1 MKLVLLVS
9 CIGFIACT
17 TEPQDT
23 DPQDDENAGFDIGK
37 ADGCLGSPTED
48 DARGVLVLAN
58 DPAVSVD
65 ELDDAGVFRKTA
77 QRIVDNRP
85 YADLAA
91 LDAVPFVGPF
101 TCRALRDHACNTR
114 GLCERPLDLWTWNIE
129 HFPLTAAAIP
139 DVAAQLAAGPEI
151 VGFEEVDTVSAFDQ
165 MRAQLPATWDAAVG
179 ATGFDTRVAIA
190 YRRDRLTLQRTET
203 LFPNDSFRFPRPPLA
218 LTFSIK
224 GRAGDLPFTVVAVH
238 LKAEIDTASRER
250 RRQAVVA
257 LEQWLAG
264 KRAAGERVVVV
275 GDWNDDI
282 DAPADRNVFLP
293 LLNQPDAYTAVTLDV
308 AQRHEFSYI
317 PFRRLIDHIVFTHE
331 LGFSVL
337 AADPVKLDEGVITD
351 YKTTVSDHRP
361 VHALLVPVIPAAS
374 AAEL

>member
-9 CIGFIACT
+9 CIGFIACA
-17 TEPQDT
+17 TEEAPPDGEDST
-23 DPQDDENAGFDIGK
+23 FDIGK

-48 DARGVLVLAN
+48 DARGVLALAN
-58 DPAVSVD
+58 DPAVTVD

-101 TCRALRDHACNTR
+101 TCRALRDHACTTR
-114 GLCERPLDLWTWNIE
+114 GLCERPLDVWTWNIE
-129 HFPLTAAAIP
+129 HFPLTADAIP

-190 YRRDRLTLQRTET
+190 YRRDRLTLVKSET

-218 LTFSIK
+218 LTFTIA
-224 GRAGDLPFTVVAVH
+224 GRAGELQFTVVAVH

-250 RRQAVVA
+250 RRQAVIA
-257 LEQWLAG
+257 LEQWMAS
-264 KRAAGERVVVV
+264 RHERVIVV

-293 LLNQPDAYTAVTLDV
+293 LLNQPDAYTAVTLEV

-351 YKTTVSDHRP
+351 YKNTVSDHRP
-361 VHALLVPVIPAAS
+361 VHAVLVPVIPAPS

>member
-1 MKLVLLVS
+1 MKLVTLVC
-9 CIGFIACT
+9 CICFIGCVKKLDNAS
-17 TEPQDT
+17 
-23 DPQDDENAGFDIGK
+23 QDDENAGFDIGK
-37 ADGCLGSPTED
+37 ADGCLGSPTDD
-48 DARGVLVLAN
+48 DARGVLALAN
-58 DPAVSVD
+58 DPAVGVD

-85 YADLAA
+85 YADLGA

-129 HFPLTAAAIP
+129 HFPLTADAIP
-139 DVAAQLAAGPEI
+139 EVAAQLAAGPEI
-151 VGFEEVDTVSAFDQ
+151 VGFEEVDTVSAFDE
-165 MRAQLPATWDAAVG
+165 MRAQLPPEWDAAVG

-190 YRRDRLTLQRTET
+190 YRRDRLTLVRSET

-224 GRAGDLPFTVVAVH
+224 GRAGELQFTVVAVH
-238 LKAEIDTASRER
+238 LKAEIDTQSRER

-257 LEQWLAG
+257 LEQWMASQH
-264 KRAAGERVVVV
+264 ERVIIV

-308 AQRHEFSYI
+308 AARHEFSYI

-337 AADPVKLDEGVITD
+337 ATDPVKLDEGIITD
-351 YKTTVSDHRP
+351 YKNTVSDHRP
-361 VHALLVPVIPAAS
+361 VHAVLVPVIPAPS